1 MRGVIGG
8 GEARQRHRHIAH
20 AERGRDG
27 HDRAEHQHRLHVRQ
41 GDVVQLLPAVAD
53 AIHIARLVLRAV
65 NALQTCDEGKETR
78 GHAHPQ
84 RDDDDDRHDVIR
96 RRQPENRGV
105 EDAQLHQDGVQVAVR
120 VAAED
125 DGEDIIGIARNGRRV
140 EDDDGNRAH
149 PARQFVDEPREAE
162 RHDVAHRPCN
172 HRQQE
177 RVFHCSQENIILQNQ
192 GDVVVHPDE
201 ARGLQNVVVGEGVV
215 DGDEHRE
222 DVESQKQ
229 QGVGRQKRIAELH
242 VLRSVPRDARIA
254 LSQRKV
260 LFPERGHDEC
270 FLLSLRASLRRSADR
285 TPSASY

>member
-1 MRGVIGG
+1 MEITKEILESILDAYSYEIVFVDRQHIVRYMNKTAKERY
-8 GEARQRHRHIAH
+8 GERVKINQSLFNCHSENSKAKIEEFLKRADAGEDDAQNQSVHSAADLHVD
-20 AERGRDG
+20 DG
-27 HDRAEHQHRLHVRQ
+27 DHDRA
-41 GDVVQLLPAVAD
+41 QL
-53 AIHIARLVLRAV
+53 
-65 NALQTCDEGKETR
+65 G
-78 GHAHPQ
+78 
-84 RDDDDDRHDVIR
+84 
-96 RRQPENRGV
+96 RQPGH
-105 EDAQLHQDGVQVAVR
+105 DAQLQQDGVQVAVR

-125 DGEDIIGIARNGRRV
+125 DREDVVGIARNGRRV

-162 RHDVAHRPCN
+162 RHDVAHRSCN

-177 RVFHCSQENIILQNQ
+177 RVFHGGQENIILQNQ

-222 DVESQKQ
+222 DVEGQKQ

-254 LSQRKV
+254 LSQCKV